1 MWTALSSIL
10 PASGS
15 YYTRSW
21 VHGMRVS
28 STPNNSFKAGK
39 QHAEQFFQGAITYED
54 WAKLDASLWTGLKLQ
69 RIQQII
75 DCLSY
80 TSGAK
85 EVIAIL
91 RRKGL
96 KVILLSA
103 GLTLVTKKVK
113 KEVDA
118 DDAIANELK
127 VKNGLVT
134 GDVRVRV
141 SVNNKDKVL
150 QHILKKFDLRMEE
163 CAAVGDDETLI
174 PLFERVGLS
183 IAFNSHSEI
192 VKNKADFVIEG
203 NDLRRVL
210 PLLLG

>member
-1 MWTALSSIL
+1 MKKPKLVVFDVDGTLVKIASSWRFL
-10 PASGS
+10 HERLG
-15 YYTRSW
+15 TW
-21 VHGMRVS
+21 DE
-28 STPNNSFKAGK
+28 GK

-69 RIQQII
+69 RIQQIFE
-75 DCLSY
+75 CLSY
-80 TSGAK
+80 TDGAK
-85 EVIAIL
+85 EVIATL
-91 RRKGL
+91 KRKGL

-103 GLTLVTKKVK
+103 GLTLVTKKVE

-134 GDVRVRV
+134 GYVRVNV
-141 SVNNKDKVL
+141 SVTNKDKVL
-150 QHILKKFDLRMEE
+150 QQILKKFDLTMEE

-183 IAFNSHSEI
+183 IAFNSRNEI
-192 VKNKADFVIEG
+192 VKNKADFIVEG

-210 PLLLG
+210 PFLLG